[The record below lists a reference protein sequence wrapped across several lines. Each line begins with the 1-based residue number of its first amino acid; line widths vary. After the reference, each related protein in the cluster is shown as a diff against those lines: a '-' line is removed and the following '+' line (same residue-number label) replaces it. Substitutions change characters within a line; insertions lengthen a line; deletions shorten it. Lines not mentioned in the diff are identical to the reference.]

1 MPFPAGGALRSGRQG
16 LLATLRQGFLLD
28 DLGRTGV
35 RSCWYAGC
43 MSSELQSRRKPDFGM
58 LARWQNFAEAVATRD
73 ESLADSLVINYAT
86 LLTPVVDR
94 TIELLG
100 ADLAAELVDIDGRIT
115 SVADEQRG
123 SISATVALMSTG
135 DVRDVVER
143 LIRIAFALSVMS
155 DDLGD

>member
-1 MPFPAGGALRSGRQG
+1 
-16 LLATLRQGFLLD
+16 
-28 DLGRTGV
+28 
-35 RSCWYAGC
+35 
-43 MSSELQSRRKPDFGM
+43 M